1 MITKREIVDFF
12 DKEAENAKE
21 NWEAFM
27 ELPITERI
35 RKRKAIGNT
44 FLDKEYSAI
53 SQENNRLLKIQV
65 EKNLADFK
73 EGDPVLLHSER
84 DRFGIKCNVYSFD
97 NEENTITIEVHRR
110 NVPADLKAYHDIP
123 LSLDRDLVDLR
134 PNVYSHFTST
144 LPYDKTF
151 WETHIINTKATP
163 SFRNIEECERE
174 LEDTITNFELDLLP
188 KQKEAILKSMA
199 AEDYYLIQ
207 GPPGTGKSF
216 VLAYVILEELLYFN
230 HKVIVIGPNHLAI
243 NNALIQVAKACPAS
257 LQTMFKVGQEYNA
270 PAYSITTPEG
280 KEMSITKLTNL
291 NAEVAN
297 SMECGWIIGLT
308 PHSLYTSRARRL
320 ECDTLIVDEAGQMTI
335 PLALM
340 GMIKAKKVIFAG
352 DHRQLSPI
360 VSSSKIPEV
369 MSRSIFQRLA
379 SKDNCTM
386 LDYTFRMCEPICNF
400 VSELFYDGQVKSRNK
415 GCDDEILCNDPLYSF
430 EHPII
435 LRNISDVGT
444 ITSDEE
450 ANFIARIIEHYLDL
464 GLPSNKIAVLAP
476 FRAQAANV
484 RRALRCKT
492 SIREDDRKNIA
503 VDTVDKMQGQE
514 RDVIIF
520 SLTAGDPAY
529 MAEMADFLYN
539 PNKLNVAFSRAKY
552 KLIIVGNIENLS
564 RIDEIKFPHIKSM
577 LNYQYAEIINLE
589 SEFK

>member
-1 MITKREIVDFF
+1 MINRTDIVEFF
-12 DKEAENAKE
+12 NKEAENAKE

-44 FLDKEYSAI
+44 FLDKEYSAV

-73 EGDPVLLHSER
+73 EGDPVLLHSEG
-84 DRFGIKCNVYSFD
+84 DRFGIKCNIYSFD

-110 NVPADLKAYHDIP
+110 NIPTDLKAYHDIP

-270 PAYSITTPEG
+270 PTYCISTSNGEERSITQF
-280 KEMSITKLTNL
+280 SHVNS
-291 NAEVAN
+291 EVAN
-297 SMECGWIIGLT
+297 DMEGGWIIGLT
-308 PHSLYTSRARRL
+308 PHSLYTSRARYL
-320 ECDTLIVDEAGQMTI
+320 ECDTLIIDEAGQVPI
-335 PLALM
+335 PLGLM
-340 GMIKAKKVIFAG
+340 GMTKAKKVIFAG
-352 DHRQLSPI
+352 DYKQLSPI
-360 VSSSKIPEV
+360 VSSTDISETMSK
-369 MSRSIFQRLA
+369 SIFQRLA
-379 SKDNCTM
+379 TDDNCTM
-386 LDYTFRMCEPICNF
+386 LDFTFRMCEPICNL
-400 VSELFYDGQVKSRNK
+400 VSELFYDSQVKSIKK
-415 GCDDEILCNDPLYSF
+415 GCGDNIICNDPLYSYNY
-430 EHPII
+430 PII
-435 LRNISDVGT
+435 LSHISDT
-444 ITSDEE
+444 SSITSDKE
-450 ANFIARIIEHYLDL
+450 ADYIAKIIEHYLKL
-464 GLPSNKIAVLAP
+464 GLPASKIAVLTP
-476 FRAQAANV
+476 FRAQAANI
-484 RRALRCKT
+484 RRYLRSNK
-492 SIREDDRKNIA
+492 SIDEVERKKIA

-520 SLTAGDPAY
+520 SLTAGDFAY
-529 MAEMADFLYN
+529 MSEMADFLYN
-539 PNKLNVAFSRAKY
+539 PNKLNVAFSRAIF
-552 KLIIVGNIENLS
+552 KLIIVGNLENLS
-564 RIDEIKFPHIKSM
+564 RIDEIKYPHIKSL
-577 LNYQYAEIINLE
+577 LNSQYAETLN
-589 SEFK
+589 F